1 MTTQIARH
9 RANAFATQ
17 QGRCFY
23 CNAKMWLE
31 NVDTFAQEHGISLR
45 QAQRLRCTA
54 EHLLARKDGGT
65 DTAANIVAAC
75 YHCNKT
81 RHAGSNPPTP
91 ERYRGRVQLAM
102 SKARWHGKWLFQKHI
117 GAEMFTR

>member
-23 CNAKMWLE
+23 CNAKMWLK
-31 NVDTFAQEHGISLR
+31 DPQTIARQHGISLR

-54 EHLLARKDGGT
+54 EHLTARQDGGK
-65 DTAANIVAAC
+65 DVADNIVAAC
-75 YHCNKT
+75 LHCNNT
-81 RHAGSNPPTP
+81 RHAGRNPPTP

-102 SKARWHGKWLFQKHI
+102 SKARWHGQWLFQKHI
-117 GAEMFTR
+117 GVEMLTR